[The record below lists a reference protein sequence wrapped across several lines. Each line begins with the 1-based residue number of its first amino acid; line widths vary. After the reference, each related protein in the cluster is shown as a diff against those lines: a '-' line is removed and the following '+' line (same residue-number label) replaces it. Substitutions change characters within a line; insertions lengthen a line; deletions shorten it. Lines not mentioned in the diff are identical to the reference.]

1 MEHHETERVRK
12 DGRELEVSVTVS
24 PIMDTDGAPKGVSII
39 ARDISDQKRA
49 QAKLQR
55 AKTELERSNREL
67 QEFASVASHDLQ
79 EPLRKIRAF
88 GDRLAQR
95 TEGALDDDSRADLER
110 IQGAAARMQAL
121 IDDLLEYALV
131 TTRARAFRPVDLG
144 AVAAEV
150 VEDLVERLERTGGR
164 VEVGPLPIIEADPTQ
179 MRQLLQNLLGNGL
192 KFQREGV
199 PPLVRL
205 SAGPAAGIV
214 GRGESVALTVSDNG
228 IGFEARHAERIF
240 APFERLHGRTAYEGT
255 GIGLAICH
263 KIVERHA
270 GDITASGRPGEG
282 AIFTVILPLR
292 QATPAGQALPTVG
305 VSLGLP
311 LAVSV

>member
-1 MEHHETERVRK
+1 MELAISPEQIVRRPANCLLIRR
-12 DGRELEVSVTVS
+12 DGYEIPIHDVVS
-24 PIMDTDGAPKGVSII
+24 PIHDRDGRATGSVIVFRDVSEP
-39 ARDISDQKRA
+39 RA
-49 QAKLQR
+49 MELWMQR

-270 GDITASGRPGEG
+270 GDIVASGRPGEG
-282 AIFTVILPLR
+282 ATFTVILPLR
-292 QATPAGQALPTVG
+292 QATPAGQAL
-305 VSLGLP
+305 
-311 LAVSV
+311 AA